1 MIMQAH
7 KIPVFKSWVSEWM
20 ARSVIFAIL
29 MTCLFGF
36 AFYGSP
42 VAAMGYYGVEPTDVQ
57 FGMVV
62 LYGSTVAFLALDVR
76 IVKYFEARKYLL
88 TAFALNAICSVIC
101 FHFKDYTL
109 FIVCQF
115 VQGITCALMSGIVL
129 QLIFPRIHS
138 LRARVIAYSLL
149 YGSIQIAAP
158 LYSIYTGL
166 VLHFFDFNWLFYGYI
181 LVLIILTFVVLLTM
195 NDKARFTK
203 KIPLYQLDWMGYF
216 LYASSILLLGYLLVY
231 GRQLG
236 WLERPLILILIL
248 FILIILSVFIVRE
261 QKLKR
266 PLINLQIFKAKN
278 FIIGLLLLFT
288 FYIFKGST
296 GLAYGYL
303 EVILGNDP
311 LSTIPIWIAVIV
323 GTLISMFITSRFV
336 LMGFNLIKII
346 IIGFVIMSLYYIYMI
361 LFVSVQGETLDFI
374 FPMFIY
380 GIATGVLFVPIVSF
394 TNSSA
399 PPAIAINAS
408 LVGILARFIGF
419 TASLAFSNELQLFAK
434 SAVRE
439 KVRETITEINPQFP
453 VTLMDIQ
460 NQYAT
465 AGNDIYTSKTISTA
479 YFNKMVGQQILARAT
494 RDYYNMMLTGV
505 ILVIIILIILPQ
517 IKKVSLKLKKNQIP
531 Y

>member
-1 MIMQAH
+1 MQTH

-20 ARSVIFAIL
+20 ARSIIFAIL

-42 VAAMGYYGVEPTDVQ
+42 VAAMGYYGIQSTDVQ
-57 FGMVV
+57 FGMVI

-88 TAFALNAICSVIC
+88 TAIALNAICSLIC

-109 FIVCQF
+109 FMVCQF

-129 QLIFPRIHS
+129 QLIFPRLHS
-138 LRARVIAYSLL
+138 MRARVIAYSLL

-158 LYSIYTGL
+158 LYSIYTSI
-166 VLHFFDFNWLFYGYI
+166 VLHFFDFNWLFYGYTVI
-181 LVLIILTFVVLLTM
+181 LVTLASVVLLTM
-195 NDKARFTK
+195 NGKARFTK
-203 KIPLYQLDWMGYF
+203 KIPLYQLDWIGYL
-216 LYASSILLLGYLLVY
+216 LYASLILLLGYLFVY

-236 WLERPLILILIL
+236 WLDSPLIFILIL
-248 FILIILSVFIVRE
+248 FILITLSVFIIRE
-261 QKLKR
+261 LQLKR

-278 FIIGLLLLFT
+278 FVIGLLMLFT

-303 EVILGNDP
+303 EVILGTDP
-311 LSTIPIWIAVIV
+311 LSTIPIWMAVIV
-323 GTLISMFITSRFV
+323 GTVISMFVTSRFV

-346 IIGFVIMSLYYIYMI
+346 IIGFVIMAVYYVYII
-361 LFVSVQGETLDFI
+361 LFVSVQGETIDFI

-380 GIATGVLFVPIVSF
+380 GVATGVLFVPIVSF

-399 PPAIAINAS
+399 PPTIAVNAS
-408 LVGILARFIGF
+408 LLGILARFLGF

-439 KVRETITEINPQFP
+439 KIRESITEINPQLP
-453 VTLMDIQ
+453 VTLLDIQ
-460 NQYAT
+460 NQYVMG
-465 AGNDIYTSKTISTA
+465 GNDMYTSKVLSTA
-479 YFNKMVGQQILARAT
+479 YLNKMVGQQILARAT
-494 RDYYNMMLTGV
+494 RDYYTLILIGV
-505 ILVIIILIILPQ
+505 ISIIIILIIVPQ